1 VNFVEIQ
8 FFDLFQGDIACF
20 ELSSCLLGDRG
31 WDDGGFGLTVAC
43 SGDGQGDQG
52 LYKKLMIKS
61 DHEKNLLYGCECF
74 RLECSLSIYPFV
86 GSGSFRRP
94 FDGMAA
100 ES

>member
-1 VNFVEIQ
+1 MMVFCE
-8 FFDLFQGDIACF
+8 FRTGSMADLVLQLCVG
-20 ELSSCLLGDRG
+20 
-31 WDDGGFGLTVAC
+31 
-43 SGDGQGDQG
+43 GDQG

-74 RLECSLSIYPFV
+74 RLERSLSIYPFV